1 MQISHSRVECFEGC
15 PYRYKLRYIDKYETL
30 KPDNADNPLFL
41 GTALHTGIEKDV
53 NTAIK
58 EYFAQ
63 YPIISDEHINEAI
76 KLAYQ
81 ISKAKNIL
89 PQGEYEV
96 QIKDEDFIGFIDLLV
111 PVQHELTMEE
121 MDEVCDNCE
130 KNCDCNY
137 ANSGIV
143 CKKMIN
149 RKNPTKYYDLYDFKY
164 SNNIYHYKES
174 PQLHLYKYYF
184 EKTHPNEKIRNMKF
198 VIVPKVGIR
207 QKKTETLND
216 FRQRLDEELKKTEIK
231 FLNIDYNP
239 EYVINFLT
247 KTKRML
253 EETEFEKN
261 EGWLCSWCEYQE
273 YCKKGY
279 DYFMNLP
286 ENKRRNIEKIEKKT
300 IWLYGSPFS
309 GKTTFANKF
318 PDPLMLNTDGNIKFV
333 DAPFIPIKDEVKVTG
348 RMTQRKFAWEVFKEA
363 IAELEKKEN
372 TFKTIIVDLLEDTYE
387 YCRLYM
393 YDQMGITHESDDSFR
408 AWDKVRTEFLSTL
421 KRLMNLDYENIIL
434 ISHEDTS
441 KDITKRGGDKIT
453 AIKPNLQEKAA
464 NKVAG
469 MVDMVARI
477 IADDNKRTLSF
488 KSDEVV
494 FGGGRLTTSVNE
506 IDLDYD
512 TFLEVYEEANKTAVA
527 RLKEEEEKPKITSK
541 EEKEEK
547 TENEESE
554 QPKTRS
560 RRNKKSEEMTTEEM
574 IDNIPFAED
583 EAENKEVDARN
594 EIDKENAEAVEET
607 TEEKKEEAPKATR
620 TRKRRGE

>member
-15 PYRYKLRYIDKYETL
+15 PYRYKLRYIDKYEVL

-53 NTAIK
+53 KTAID
-58 EYFAQ
+58 EYYKNFTV
-63 YPIISDEHINEAI
+63 ITDEHINEAM
-76 KLAYQ
+76 KLEFQ
-81 ISKAKNIL
+81 IPRAKALL

-96 QIKDEDFIGFIDLLV
+96 QIQDEDFIGFIDLLV
-111 PVQHELTMEE
+111 PVKPERRTVTTEWKDNHEDGYEE
-121 MDEVCDNCE
+121 V
-130 KNCDCNY
+130 
-137 ANSGIV
+137 IV
-143 CKKMIN
+143 DKGNTNVIGELIE
-149 RKNPTKYYDLYDFKY
+149 PAEYDLYDFKY
-164 SNNIYHYKES
+164 SNNVYHYKDS

-184 EKTHPNEKIRNMKF
+184 EKTHPGKKIRNMKF
-198 VIVPKVGIR
+198 MLVPKVNIR
-207 QKKTETLND
+207 QKKTEELSD
-216 FRQRLDEELKKTEIK
+216 FRQRIQDELQKTEIK
-231 FLNIDYNP
+231 FLEIDYNP
-239 EYVINFLT
+239 EYIINFLT
-247 KTKRML
+247 NTKRML
-253 EETEFEKN
+253 EEIEFKKE
-261 EGWLCSWCEYQE
+261 EGWLCNWCEYQE

-286 ENKRRNIEKIEKKT
+286 KNERRNIEKISKKT
-300 IWLYGSPFS
+300 LWLYGSPFS

-372 TFKTIIVDLLEDTYE
+372 DFKTIVVDLLEDTYE

-434 ISHEDTS
+434 ISHEDAS
-441 KDITKRGGDKIT
+441 KDITKKGGDKIT

-477 IADDNKRTLSF
+477 VADDNKRTLSF
-488 KSDEVV
+488 KSNEVV

-506 IDLDYD
+506 IDLEYD
-512 TFLEVYEEANKTAVA
+512 LFLTVYEEANKSTIA
-527 RLKEEEEKPKITSK
+527 KMKGEEKQKTTSK

-560 RRNKKSEEMTTEEM
+560 RRSKKSEEMTTEEM

-583 EAENKEVDARN
+583 SAENEEVDVRN

-607 TEEKKEEAPKATR
+607 TDEKKEEAPKATR

>member
-15 PYRYKLRYIDKYETL
+15 PYRYKLRYIDKYEVL

-53 NTAIK
+53 KTAID
-58 EYFAQ
+58 EYYKNFTV
-63 YPIISDEHINEAI
+63 ITDEHINEAM
-76 KLAYQ
+76 KLEFQ
-81 ISKAKNIL
+81 IPRAKALL

-96 QIKDEDFIGFIDLLV
+96 QIQDEDFIGFIDLLV
-111 PVQHELTMEE
+111 PVSGEELF
-121 MDEVCDNCE
+121 DEVG
-130 KNCDCNY
+130 
-137 ANSGIV
+137 NSVIE
-143 CKKMIN
+143 
-149 RKNPTKYYDLYDFKY
+149 PTVYDLYDFKY
-164 SNNIYHYKES
+164 SNNVYHYKDS

-184 EKTHPNEKIRNMKF
+184 EKTHPGKKIRNMKF
-198 VIVPKVGIR
+198 MLVPKVNIR
-207 QKKTETLND
+207 QKKTEELSD
-216 FRQRLDEELKKTEIK
+216 FRQRIQDELQKTEIK
-231 FLNIDYNP
+231 FLEIDYNP
-239 EYVINFLT
+239 EYIINFLT
-247 KTKRML
+247 NTKRML
-253 EETEFEKN
+253 EETEFKKE
-261 EGWLCSWCEYQE
+261 EGWLCNWCEYQE

-286 ENKRRNIEKIEKKT
+286 KNERRNIEKISKKT
-300 IWLYGSPFS
+300 LWLYGSPFS

-372 TFKTIIVDLLEDTYE
+372 DFKTIVVDLLEDTYE

-434 ISHEDTS
+434 ISHEDAS
-441 KDITKRGGDKIT
+441 KDITKKGGDKIT

-477 IADDNKRTLSF
+477 VADDSKRTLSF
-488 KSDEVV
+488 KSNEVV

-512 TFLEVYEEANKTAVA
+512 LFLTVYEEANKSTIA
-527 RLKEEEEKPKITSK
+527 KMKGEEKPKTSK

-560 RRNKKSEEMTTEEM
+560 RRSKKSEEMTTEEM

-583 EAENKEVDARN
+583 SAENAEVDARN

-607 TEEKKEEAPKATR
+607 TDEKKEEAPKATR

>member
-63 YPIISDEHINEAI
+63 YPIITDEHINEAI
-76 KLAYQ
+76 KLEYQ
-81 ISKAKNIL
+81 IPKAKSIL

-111 PVQHELTMEE
+111 PVEKEYEYEYKDNYETGYEWQPTTESL
-121 MDEVCDNCE
+121 MDN
-130 KNCDCNY
+130 
-137 ANSGIV
+137 
-143 CKKMIN
+143 
-149 RKNPTKYYDLYDFKY
+149 TKYYDLYDFKY
-164 SNNIYHYKES
+164 SNNVYHYKDS

-184 EKTHPNEKIRNMKF
+184 EKTHPGCKIRDMKF
-198 VIVPKVGIR
+198 VLVPKVSIR
-207 QKKTETLND
+207 QKKTETLEE
-216 FRQRLDEELKKTEIK
+216 FRKRLDEELKKTEIK
-231 FLNIDYNP
+231 FLKIDYNP

-247 KTKRML
+247 NTKKML
-253 EETEFEKN
+253 EEKDFNKN
-261 EGWLCSWCEYQE
+261 EGWLCSWCEYQD

-286 ENKRRNIEKIEKKT
+286 ENKRRNIEEINKKT

-333 DAPFIPIKDEVKVTG
+333 DAPFIPIRDEVKVTG

-363 IAELEKKEN
+363 ISELEKKEN
-372 TFKTIIVDLLEDTYE
+372 DFKTIVVDLLEDTYE

-477 IADDNKRTLSF
+477 IADDNKRILSF

-512 TFLEVYEEANKTAVA
+512 TFIEVYEEANKSAVA
-527 RLKEEEEKPKITSK
+527 NLKTSEEKPKSTTRRKAKVTDEEVEDKMNEITMANGTPTTIEDAQAMPSESEVREQL
-541 EEKEEK
+541 EEKA
-547 TENEESE
+547 
-554 QPKTRS
+554 
-560 RRNKKSEEMTTEEM
+560 TEET
-574 IDNIPFAED
+574 
-583 EAENKEVDARN
+583 KEV
-594 EIDKENAEAVEET
+594 
-607 TEEKKEEAPKATR
+607 EEKKEEAPKATR
-620 TRKRRGE
+620 TRKRRAE